1 MNADHNR
8 DSLDTTQ
15 PESML
20 TMTSVAKSFGDK
32 SVLNQLDFRVAEGK
46 VVGLLGRNGAGK
58 STLIEC
64 ALGLRKVDRGDVSLL
79 GDCPPELSETTRA
92 RIGYV
97 SQHVDL
103 FGWMTAPQMLSYFKA
118 WYPHWNDEKV
128 SALMHRWSI
137 PQETAIGRLSGGEK
151 QRLAIIRALAHE
163 PDFLIL
169 DEPAASLDPAGRRD
183 FLREVIDIVTARNA
197 TVLFSTHILSD
208 LERVAVDVSFL
219 CAGKILLSSELDAL
233 ADEAVVV
240 TGNREALQSMRQFTL
255 PGAMLSSEKVIAR
268 IAPEMQE
275 LLKRERR
282 DLSIEKVSLEDFFIE
297 VTK

>member
-1 MNADHNR
+1 MTVDH
-8 DSLDTTQ
+8 LDTTQ
-15 PESML
+15 RESML
-20 TMTSVAKSFGDK
+20 TMTGVAKSFGDK
-32 SVLNQLDFRVAEGK
+32 TVLNQLDFHVAEGK

-79 GDCPPELSETTRA
+79 GDRPPALSEATRA

-103 FGWMTAPQMLSYFKA
+103 FAWMTAPQMLNYFKA
-118 WYPHWNDEKV
+118 WYTHWNDEKV
-128 SALMHRWSI
+128 AALMRRWSI
-137 PQETAIGRLSGGEK
+137 PQDAAIARLSGGEK

-208 LERVAVDVSFL
+208 LERIAVDVSFL
-219 CAGKILLSSELDAL
+219 CAGKILLSSELDTL

-240 TGNREALQSMRQFTL
+240 TGKREALESLRRFTI
-255 PGAMLSSEKVIAR
+255 PGAIPSSEKVVAR
-268 IAPEMQE
+268 ITPQMQE
-275 LLKRERR
+275 TLKRERS
-282 DLSIEKVSLEDFFIE
+282 DVLIEKVSLEDFFIE